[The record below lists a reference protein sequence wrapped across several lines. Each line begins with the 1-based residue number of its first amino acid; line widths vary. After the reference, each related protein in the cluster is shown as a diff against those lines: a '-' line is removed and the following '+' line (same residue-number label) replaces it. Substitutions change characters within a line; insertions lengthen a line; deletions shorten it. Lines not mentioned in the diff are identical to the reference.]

1 MFGLLLLIVADSARQ
16 DIFETEWVTLL
27 LAVVG
32 RVCPRYRRTFP
43 GNLGWITQSTL
54 FLHSLDSTVTDG
66 WAKHH
71 EPVAKIR
78 TLYISMILSLTGLVS
93 IEILSI
99 EILIL
104 SLQTNGYYAD
114 PLSGCQAFHY
124 CAYSSS
130 VFGSIKWVLVLLLFA
145 CLLVCLSVWV
155 CWYILAQVHNPV
167 SQRNRLQPGAVHL
180 WLVVQGKR
188 LRDIQKGGIQIRM
201 KR

>member
-1 MFGLLLLIVADSARQ
+1 MFGLLLLIVAGSARQ
-16 DIFETEWVTLL
+16 DIFETEWVTHL

-32 RVCPRYRRTFP
+32 RVCPRCRRTFP

-180 WLVVQGKR
+180 WLVV
-188 LRDIQKGGIQIRM
+188 
-201 KR
+201 

>member
-32 RVCPRYRRTFP
+32 RVCPRCRRTFP

-130 VFGSIKWVLVLLLFA
+130 VFGSIKWVLVPLLFA
-145 CLLVCLSVWV
+145 CLFIVVCLS
-155 CWYILAQVHNPV
+155 LLVHFGPGT
-167 SQRNRLQPGAVHL
+167 QPCVPTEPSSTRSCSS
-180 WLVVQGKR
+180 VT
-188 LRDIQKGGIQIRM
+188 GGTR
-201 KR
+201 